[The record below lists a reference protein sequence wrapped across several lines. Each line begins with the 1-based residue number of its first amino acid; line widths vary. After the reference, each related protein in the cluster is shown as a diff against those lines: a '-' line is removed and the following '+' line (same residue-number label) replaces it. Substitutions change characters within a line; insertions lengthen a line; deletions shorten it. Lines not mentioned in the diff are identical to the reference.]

1 MEKKQ
6 SKDVTNMMNQK
17 LEFSDKDLKEA
28 VRKMVQPLIIKF
40 PLNKQKKLSKE
51 IEVIKISKWK
61 LQN

>member
-6 SKDVTNMMNQK
+6 SKDVTTMMNQK

-40 PLNKQKKLSKE
+40 PWNK
-51 IEVIKISKWK
+51 
-61 LQN
+61 